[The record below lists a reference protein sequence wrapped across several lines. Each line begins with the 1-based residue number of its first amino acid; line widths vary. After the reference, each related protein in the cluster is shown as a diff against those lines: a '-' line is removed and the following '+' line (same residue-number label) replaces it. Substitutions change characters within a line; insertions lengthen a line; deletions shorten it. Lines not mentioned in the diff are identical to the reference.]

1 MFYSSYGNIK
11 LDNTQ
16 CSSSNDLDIPKI
28 EVAKEKALK
37 LINIFSD
44 KNNLEDVN
52 KKILIKLINQDIDSY
67 YDIYDKSDKK
77 YYNQNLISEKIK
89 EQSLKI
95 EINRLLNLII
105 NKSNFYI
112 TPQIKSK
119 NSNIIPQKEGGIDV
133 ELKVAIRSLIKLGE
147 QVANENFLQFYDK
160 LMLIESSLI
169 RLHHAY
175 HIYEKSE
182 GTKDDLTKLKNTR
195 KLVAASVKMGI
206 ILEYGYFRKW
216 NDGLEQFSFSLI
228 EPYRFNNDI
237 FKIKRQGDKLH
248 YLLPKY
254 KGYPKC
260 IFEETIKD
268 ETKIN
273 EQVNITL
280 IKLFSLKDN
289 KDEIYQKCQEF
300 KTVESFT
307 GLINQKKN
315 NNNGVF
321 YEATGKITKY

>member
-11 LDNTQ
+11 LDNTK
-16 CSSSNDLDIPKI
+16 CSSSNNLEIPKI
-28 EVAKEKALK
+28 EVTKEKALK
-37 LINIFSD
+37 IVNIFAD
-44 KNNLEDVN
+44 KHSLEDVN

-77 YYNQNLISEKIK
+77 YYNQHLILEKIK

-95 EINRLLNLII
+95 EINRILTLII
-105 NKSNFYI
+105 NKSNFYV

-119 NSNIIPQKEGGIDV
+119 DSNVIPQKEGGVDV
-133 ELKVAIRSLIKLGE
+133 ELKVAIRSLVRLGE
-147 QVANENFLQFYDK
+147 QVANENFLEFYDK
-160 LMLIESSLI
+160 LMLVESSLV

-175 HIYEKSE
+175 HIYENSE
-182 GTKDDLTKLKNTR
+182 ETVDDLKKLKNTR
-195 KLVAASVKMGI
+195 KLIAASVKMGI

-216 NDGLEQFSFSLI
+216 EDGLEQFAFSLI

-237 FKIKRQGDKLH
+237 FKIKRQGDKLY

-268 ETKIN
+268 ESKIN
-273 EQVNITL
+273 EQVNICL

-307 GLINQKKN
+307 GLTNQKKN
-315 NNNGVF
+315 STSGVF
-321 YEATGKITKY
+321 YQANGKITNY